1 MEHLCHSMKIIKKL
15 ADVAVPKSYEIGDHK
30 LNLKKHPMYEGK
42 KTIIFD
48 LDETL
53 IHCSENT

>member
-1 MEHLCHSMKIIKKL
+1 MKLIKNMEEI
-15 ADVAVPKSYEIGDHK
+15 AVPRSHEVEERK

-48 LDETL
+48 LD
-53 IHCSENT
+53 